1 MNIEEQFNMFNNLG
15 IGIAILIWI
24 VGMGTLLAGAVGVSN
39 IMLVTVRERTKE
51 IGIRRAL
58 GATPR
63 NIIGQILSES
73 IVLTVMAGIGGIV
86 LGVGLLT
93 ATDIVMS
100 QSEDQFLKDPQ
111 ISFYIGMT
119 ALILLVVIGTFAGFI
134 PAQRAMMIKP
144 IEAISEE

>member
-1 MNIEEQFNMFNNLG
+1 
-15 IGIAILIWI
+15 
-24 VGMGTLLAGAVGVSN
+24 
-39 IMLVTVRERTKE
+39 
-51 IGIRRAL
+51 
-58 GATPR
+58 
-63 NIIGQILSES
+63 
-73 IVLTVMAGIGGIV
+73 
-86 LGVGLLT
+86 
-93 ATDIVMS
+93 MS